1 MESLILNLAG
11 FNQFDNNLRQNGT
24 LLPIISLIF
33 SAAGFNQFG
42 LYHDDALHENAEV
55 KEALSRLPQVPFS
68 ATV

>member
-1 MESLILNLAG
+1 MPLDSTSLTTISNI
-11 FNQFDNNLRQNGT
+11 RYT
-24 LLPIISLIF
+24 PIEILIF

-68 ATV
+68 ATVRLKDPI